1 MPNAEFHLSFTVTR
15 SKYIT
20 LLLYVYNPEAFAQLE
35 EKKDK
40 IESLF
45 DDKFDWYSS
54 KAGSIA
60 KRILYRKEYD
70 IFNPSKHTDIFEW
83 MIEKYDL
90 LHNALIAV
98 GEIDANQRT
107 EKKFDPLKEFLLNST
122 EAEMTLSFRQIE
134 DIIGETLC
142 KSAYNYNAYWNPS
155 ATHIL
160 PHTIIEAGYEIV
172 NVDLIGKSVELKK
185 NN

>member
-1 MPNAEFHLSFTVTR
+1 M
-15 SKYIT
+15 
-20 LLLYVYNPEAFAQLE
+20 LYVYNPEAFAQLE

-45 DDKFDWYSS
+45 GDKFDWYSS

-70 IFNPSKHTDIFEW
+70 IFNSSKHTDIFEW
-83 MIEKYDL
+83 MIGKYDL

-107 EKKFDPLKEFLLNST
+107 EKKFDPLKEFLVNST

-172 NVDLIGKSVELKK
+172 NVNLIGKSVELKK
-185 NN
+185 NK

>member
-1 MPNAEFHLSFTVTR
+1 MANELQPLS
-15 SKYIT
+15 
-20 LLLYVYNPEAFAQLE
+20 LLFQNRLFRIPDYQRGYAWQQSQLI
-35 EKKDK
+35 D
-40 IESLF
+40 F
-45 DDKFDWYSS
+45 WDDIINLQDDRYSS

-98 GEIDANQRT
+98 REIDANQRT
-107 EKKFDPLKEFLLNST
+107 EKKFDPLKEFLVNST

-185 NN
+185 NK

>member
-1 MPNAEFHLSFTVTR
+1 MVR
-15 SKYIT
+15 KYI
-20 LLLYVYNPEAFAQLE
+20 EQI
-35 EKKDK
+35 K
-40 IESLF
+40 IHE
-45 DDKFDWYSS
+45 D
-54 KAGSIA
+54 
-60 KRILYRKEYD
+60 
-70 IFNPSKHTDIFEW
+70 TDIFEW

-98 GEIDANQRT
+98 REIDANQRT
-107 EKKFDPLKEFLLNST
+107 EKKFDPLKEFLVNST

-185 NN
+185 NK